1 MSDEERSCLKCPGGK
16 GALLEHLRPLLPP
29 RRSIRRYGE
38 PFCGGGA
45 MYLHEFADHRPAW
58 LGDADPWLMM
68 TWRVIQ
74 SGDLG
79 ELCRLLAEHKRLHT
93 EKGADHYY
101 PVRDAQPDKLS
112 PEECA
117 ARFIYLSKTG
127 FNGLRRYNRNGR
139 YNVPMGKYANP
150 SICEPDVLRWNR
162 TRIQGVDLRCGDLS
176 TMIVD
181 AAEDDFYF
189 MDPPYIEMSDTAK
202 FVGYTPSG
210 FTQADHARV
219 ASCYRWLSMRGVRA
233 LLTNSDTPRT
243 RELYAGFRIV
253 EYGASRSINS
263 KKAGRGMVREVA
275 VLNY

>member
-1 MSDEERSCLKCPGGK
+1 VSIEERSAMKTPGGK
-16 GALLEHLRPLLPP
+16 GAILEQLRPLLPP

-38 PFCGGGA
+38 PFLGGGA
-45 MYLHEFADHRPAW
+45 MFLHEFASHRPTW
-58 LGDADPWLMM
+58 LGDADPWLMQ

-74 SGDLG
+74 SGDLAV
-79 ELCRLLAEHKRLHT
+79 LFALLAEHKRLHA

-101 PVRDAQPDKLS
+101 AVRDAQPDKLS

-127 FNGLRRYNRNGR
+127 FNGLRRYNKSGR

-150 SICEPDVLRWNR
+150 SICEPDVIRWNR
-162 TRIQGVDLRCGDLS
+162 LRLQGVELRCGDLS
-176 TMIVD
+176 TMIAD
-181 AAEDDFYF
+181 AQEGDFQF
-189 MDPPYIEMSDTAK
+189 HDPPYVEASDTAK

-210 FTQADHARV
+210 FTQEDHKRV
-219 ASCYRWLSMRGVRA
+219 ASCYRWLSMRGVRV

-253 EYGASRSINS
+253 PYGATRSINS
-263 KKAGRGMVREVA
+263 KRAGRGMVGEIA